1 MGLILVIKGIFMG
14 AKIAVIILL
23 VLTFGLPPVP
33 AMSGITDECSTRNWY
48 AYAIT
53 QTVYDGYDYD
63 KNEPRAGKKIVTVS
77 NPENGKCAKGV
88 VLFEGKCYQG
98 HKGYDDALYEYHQR
112 CEHKPPTVL
121 EQQYGDLLGKAWPDE
136 NSIVVNDDK
145 FADYRLIKQ
154 RVVASPQN
162 ANNLNKTFEK
172 MVKPFIDASD
182 IVIKKRK
189 LTAKDPLVIKRN
201 AVEHI
206 RRTLNNTKPS
216 AKDIKKAIEFT
227 AIATN
232 PETAL
237 SGIYDRHQH
246 VFTHYLGTIGFN
258 VNIVLTAYL
267 EQLKASYLLKKNA
280 QKSFKKP
287 DYQKMILNGQTY
299 VDNEFAELDL
309 YLESKNI
316 RTILHNSKSRKM
328 KYFHAGK
335 NHNKTD
341 EFEYKEAVVNGITYV
356 GIATSI
362 LDKLE
367 LLEKIPG
374 GRAVGTATDIIDVIL
389 IPNDIKEWRETAK
402 NGIDVSAIGLTKYF
416 LSCLSPVGLIK
427 NGWLKP
433 TVQITTVYWEEKNRQ
448 IDDMISCFDD
458 PNCNY

>member
-1 MGLILVIKGIFMG
+1 MGTKITVIMLLIS
-14 AKIAVIILL
+14 
-23 VLTFGLPPVP
+23 TFGLPPVP
-33 AMSGITDECSTRNWY
+33 AMGGISDECSTHNWY
-48 AYAIT
+48 AYAMT
-53 QTVYDGYDYD
+53 QTVSGGYDYE
-63 KNEPRAGKKIVTVS
+63 KNEPKAGKKIVTVS
-77 NPENGKCAKGV
+77 EPKNGKCAKGV

-98 HKGYDDALYEYHQR
+98 RKGYADALYDYHQS
-112 CEHKPPTVL
+112 CKQKPLSVL

-136 NSIVVNDDK
+136 NSIVVNDHK

-154 RVVASPQN
+154 QVFASPRD
-162 ANNLNKTFEK
+162 ANSLNKTFEK

-182 IVIKKRK
+182 IVIKRMK
-189 LTAKDPLVIKRN
+189 LKSTDPLVKKRN
-201 AVEHI
+201 AVEHV
-206 RRTLNNTKPS
+206 RRTLNNKTPS
-216 AKDIKKAIEFT
+216 AKDVKKAIEFT

-232 PETAL
+232 PQTAL
-237 SGIYDRHQH
+237 SGIYDKRQH
-246 VFTHYLGTIGFN
+246 VFTHYLGSISFDI
-258 VNIVLTAYL
+258 NIVLTAYL

-280 QKSFKKP
+280 RKSLKKP
-287 DYQKMILNGQTY
+287 DYQKMVLNGQTY
-299 VDNEFAELDL
+299 IDNKFAELDL
-309 YLESKNI
+309 YLENKNI

-341 EFEYKEAVVNGITYV
+341 EFEYKETVVNGITYV

-362 LDKLE
+362 LEKLE

-374 GRAVGTATDIIDVIL
+374 GRAVGTAADIIDVIL